1 MTQPADYF
9 TYRTFEV
16 QLRGKTYKVVSKPG
30 IFAWDHLDD
39 ATQLLAETCE
49 IKPDDTVLDLGCGN
63 GIVGVVAASLAPQ
76 GKVYMVDSSI
86 IAVEA
91 AKRTAEANRCTNCE
105 VLISDIASA
114 LDNIRFDVVLSNVPS
129 SAGNLVVFQFI
140 DDAYRILKP
149 GGKFYVVG
157 AQSRGIQTFG
167 KRMQATFGNVA
178 PVAMKK
184 GNRVLLSV
192 KAGTASG

>member
-1 MTQPADYF
+1 MTQQSDYF
-9 TYRTFEV
+9 NYRTFEV
-16 QLRGKTYKVVSKPG
+16 QLRGKTFKVVSKPG

-76 GKVYMVDSSI
+76 GKVYMLDSSI
-86 IAVEA
+86 VAVES
-91 AKRTAEANRCTNCE
+91 AKRTARANHCTNCE
-105 VLISDIASA
+105 VLLSDIASA
-114 LDNIRFDVVLSNVPS
+114 IGDTRFDVVLSNVPS
-129 SAGNLVVFQFI
+129 AAGNLVVFQFI
-140 DDAYRILKP
+140 DDAYRVLKP

-157 AQSRGIQTFG
+157 ATSRGIQTFG

-178 PVAMKK
+178 TVAVKK
-184 GNRVLLSV
+184 GNRVLLSI
-192 KAGTASG
+192 KADTTNG